1 MESGKIKIVALI
13 VTLIALMLAFS
24 INSCRNQEVLVETV
38 PAVNVA
44 PKVLTSIVSWE
55 NVAEAIQPSVVK
67 IYIGPWEGPDGLPAV
82 TAMGSGFVIDSKGT
96 IVSCAHV
103 VAAVYANENSW
114 MGVEF
119 ADETRF
125 LVKSA
130 ISSLDH
136 DVAIIKLNL
145 TKRDKNTVF
154 PFLKFRKEPIK
165 IGLPILTMGSDGL
178 VGWYISSG
186 IVSSLEVSYPED
198 LTINYYQ
205 GTPTVTKGNSG
216 GPTVDIMGELVGMT
230 AGFRMKAGGTTVK
243 RLPGLSLF
251 VPNADIQFI
260 IKDLLEGNGA
270 PWTNVNI

>member
-1 MESGKIKIVALI
+1 MESGKIRIVALI
-13 VTLIALMLAFS
+13 VTLMALTLAFS
-24 INSCRNQEVLVETV
+24 INSCRDQEIEVEKV
-38 PAVNVA
+38 PAA
-44 PKVLTSIVSWE
+44 KISPKVLTSIVSWE
-55 NVAEAIQPSVVK
+55 DVAEDIQPSVVK
-67 IYIGPWEGPDGLPAV
+67 IYIGPWEGPDGVPVA
-82 TAMGSGFVIDSKGT
+82 TAMGSGFVIDSAGT

-119 ADETRF
+119 ADKTRF

-216 GPTVDIMGELVGMT
+216 GPTVDIRGELVGMT
-230 AGFRMKAGGTTVK
+230 AGFRMKAVGTTVE